1 MKENA
6 EKVNFN
12 AEETDFDETETD
24 FDETETEEI
33 EEIEEKLKTNLKSSA
48 KNVTLTSYDELL
60 LGSEPMEFVQKIQID
75 KLIHFQNHPFKIN
88 DDEEMEKLVQ
98 SIAEKGVVVP
108 AIARATDDGYYELI
122 SGHRRKYACIKLGIN
137 TMPVI
142 VRQLDDDEAVIAM
155 VDSNVQREHI
165 LPSERAFSYKMKLE
179 AIKHQGIRNKNKNED
194 TMTSSQLGTKL
205 QDKRSDEIVAEE
217 AGESRN
223 QIQRYIRLTKLI
235 PKLLQMIDNNSLK
248 FNTGVEL
255 SYLEPEEQINLHKFM
270 ETLNVI
276 PSLEQASKLKKYSQ
290 EKNFNDAIIKI
301 ILTEEKEKSNNNI
314 TLKKKDLKQYFPKSY
329 NKKDMENVIFEL
341 LKLWQQQQSFKEKE
355 E

>member
-1 MKENA
+1 MAEMKENA
-6 EKVNFN
+6 EKMNFN
-12 AEETDFDETETD
+12 TEETNFDEA
-24 FDETETEEI
+24 ETEER
-33 EEIEEKLKTNLKSSA
+33 KTKLKSSA

-75 KLIHFQNHPFKIN
+75 KLIHFQNHPFRIKE
-88 DDEEMEKLVQ
+88 DEEMEKLVQ

-108 AIARATDDGYYELI
+108 AIARAIDNGYYELI
-122 SGHRRKYACIKLGIN
+122 SGHRRRYACMKLGID

-179 AIKHQGIRNKNKNED
+179 AIKHQGKRTDLTSGQVVQKLKDKN
-194 TMTSSQLGTKL
+194 SV
-205 QDKRSDEIVAEE
+205 EIVAEE
-217 AGESRN
+217 AGESYK
-223 QIQRYIRLTKLI
+223 QIQRYIRLTKLL
-235 PKLLQMIDNNSLK
+235 PELLQMVDNNRLK

-255 SYLEPEEQINLHKFM
+255 SYLEPKEQINLHKFM
-270 ETLNVI
+270 ERLNAI

-290 EKNFNDAIIKI
+290 EKNFNDAVIEI
-301 ILTEEKEKSNNNI
+301 ILTEEKEKSSNNI
-314 TLKKKDLKQYFPKSY
+314 TLKKKDLKQYFPQSY
-329 NKKDMENVIFEL
+329 SKKDMENVIFEL
-341 LKLWQQQQSFKEKE
+341 LKQWQQQQEYNQTE

>member
-1 MKENA
+1 MAEMKENA

-12 AEETDFDETETD
+12 AEENGEETK
-24 FDETETEEI
+24 
-33 EEIEEKLKTNLKSSA
+33 EKMKSSA

-60 LGSEPMEFVQKIQID
+60 LGSEPIEFIQKIQID
-75 KLIHFQNHPFKIN
+75 KLIHFQNHPFRIKE
-88 DDEEMEKLVQ
+88 DEEMEKLVQ

-108 AIARATDDGYYELI
+108 AIARATDGGYYELI
-122 SGHRRKYACIKLGIN
+122 SGHRRRYACMKLGID

-179 AIKHQGIRNKNKNED
+179 AIKRQAGRPSKN
-194 TMTSSQLGTKL
+194 MSQVGTHFKE
-205 QDKRSDEIVAEE
+205 KRSDEIVAEE

-235 PKLLQMIDNNSLK
+235 PELLQMVDDNRLK

-255 SYLEPEEQINLHKFM
+255 SYLEAEEQISLHKFM
-270 ETLNVI
+270 ERLNVI

-290 EKNFNDAIIKI
+290 EKNFNDAVIEI
-301 ILTEEKEKSNNNI
+301 ILTEEKEKSSNNI
-314 TLKKKDLKQYFPKSY
+314 TLKKKDLKQYFPQSY
-329 NKKDMENVIFEL
+329 SKKDMENVIFEL
-341 LKLWQQQQSFKEKE
+341 LKQWQQQQSVKEKE

>member
-1 MKENA
+1 MAEMKENA

-12 AEETDFDETETD
+12 AEGNGEETK
-24 FDETETEEI
+24 
-33 EEIEEKLKTNLKSSA
+33 EKMKSSA

-75 KLIHFQNHPFKIN
+75 KLIHFQNHPFRIKE
-88 DDEEMEKLVQ
+88 DEEMEKLVQ

-108 AIARATDDGYYELI
+108 AIARATDGGYYELI
-122 SGHRRKYACIKLGIN
+122 SGHRRRYACMKLGID

-179 AIKHQGIRNKNKNED
+179 AIKRQAGRPSKN
-194 TMTSSQLGTKL
+194 MSQVGTHFKE
-205 QDKRSDEIVAEE
+205 KRSDEILAEE

-235 PKLLQMIDNNSLK
+235 PELLQMVDDNRLK

-255 SYLEPEEQINLHKFM
+255 SYLEAEEQISLHKFM
-270 ETLNVI
+270 ERLNAI

-290 EKNFNDAIIKI
+290 EKNFNDAVIEI
-301 ILTEEKEKSNNNI
+301 ILTEEKEKSSNNI
-314 TLKKKDLKQYFPKSY
+314 TLKKKDLKQYFPQSY
-329 NKKDMENVIFEL
+329 SKKEMENVIFEL
-341 LKLWQQQQSFKEKE
+341 LKQWQQQQEYNQTE

>member
-1 MKENA
+1 MAEMKENA

-12 AEETDFDETETD
+12 AEGNGEETK
-24 FDETETEEI
+24 
-33 EEIEEKLKTNLKSSA
+33 EKMKSSA

-75 KLIHFQNHPFKIN
+75 KLIHFQNHPFRIKE
-88 DDEEMEKLVQ
+88 DEEMEKLVQ

-108 AIARATDDGYYELI
+108 AIARATDGGYYELI
-122 SGHRRKYACIKLGIN
+122 SGHRRRYACMKLGID

-179 AIKHQGIRNKNKNED
+179 AIKRQAGRPSKN
-194 TMTSSQLGTKL
+194 MSQVGTHFKE
-205 QDKRSDEIVAEE
+205 KRSDEILAEE
-217 AGESRN
+217 AGESYK
-223 QIQRYIRLTKLI
+223 QIQRYIRLTKLL
-235 PKLLQMIDNNSLK
+235 PELLQMVDNNRLK

-255 SYLEPEEQINLHKFM
+255 SYLEAEEQISLHKFM
-270 ETLNVI
+270 ERLNAI

-290 EKNFNDAIIKI
+290 EKNFNDAVIEI
-301 ILTEEKEKSNNNI
+301 ILTEEKEKSSNNI
-314 TLKKKDLKQYFPKSY
+314 TLKKKDLKQYFPQSY
-329 NKKDMENVIFEL
+329 SKKDMENVIFEL
-341 LKLWQQQQSFKEKE
+341 LKQWQQQQEYNQTE

>member
-1 MKENA
+1 MAEMKENA

-12 AEETDFDETETD
+12 AEGNGEETK
-24 FDETETEEI
+24 
-33 EEIEEKLKTNLKSSA
+33 EKMKSSA

-60 LGSEPMEFVQKIQID
+60 LGSEPIEFIQKIQID
-75 KLIHFQNHPFKIN
+75 KLIHFQNHPFRIKE
-88 DDEEMEKLVQ
+88 DEEMEKLVQ

-108 AIARATDDGYYELI
+108 AIARAIDNGYYELI
-122 SGHRRKYACIKLGIN
+122 SGHRRRYACMKLGID

-179 AIKHQGIRNKNKNED
+179 AIKRQAGRPSKN
-194 TMTSSQLGTKL
+194 MSQVGTHFKE
-205 QDKRSDEIVAEE
+205 KRSDEILAEE

-235 PKLLQMIDNNSLK
+235 PELLQMVDDNRLK

-255 SYLEPEEQINLHKFM
+255 SYLEAEEQISLHKFM
-270 ETLNVI
+270 ERLNAI

-290 EKNFNDAIIKI
+290 EKNFNDAVIEI
-301 ILTEEKEKSNNNI
+301 ILTEEKEKSSNNI
-314 TLKKKDLKQYFPKSY
+314 TLKKKDLKQYFPQSY
-329 NKKDMENVIFEL
+329 SKKDMENVIFEL
-341 LKLWQQQQSFKEKE
+341 LKQWQQQQEYNQTE

>member
-1 MKENA
+1 MAEMKENA

-12 AEETDFDETETD
+12 AEENGEETK
-24 FDETETEEI
+24 
-33 EEIEEKLKTNLKSSA
+33 EKMKSSA

-60 LGSEPMEFVQKIQID
+60 LGSETMEFVQRIQID

-108 AIARATDDGYYELI
+108 AIARATDGGYYELI

-179 AIKHQGIRNKNKNED
+179 AMKRQAGRPKNNS
-194 TMTSSQLGTKL
+194 TQLGQNLKG
-205 QDKRSDEIVAEE
+205 KFSVEILAEE
-217 AGESRN
+217 TGESRN

-235 PKLLQMIDNNSLK
+235 PELLQMVDDNRLK

-255 SYLEPEEQINLHKFM
+255 SYLEAEEQISLHKFM
-270 ETLNVI
+270 ERLNAI

-290 EKNFNDAIIKI
+290 EKNFNDAVIEI
-301 ILTEEKEKSNNNI
+301 ILTEEKEKSSNNI
-314 TLKKKDLKQYFPKSY
+314 TLKKKDLKQYFPQSY
-329 NKKDMENVIFEL
+329 SKKDMENVIFEL
-341 LKLWQQQQSFKEKE
+341 LKQWQQQQEYNQTE

>member
-1 MKENA
+1 MAKMKENA
-6 EKVNFN
+6 EKLNFN
-12 AEETDFDETETD
+12 AEGTDFDK
-24 FDETETEEI
+24 TETEE
-33 EEIEEKLKTNLKSSA
+33 KKTNLKSSA

-60 LGSEPMEFVQKIQID
+60 LGSETMEFVQRIQID

-108 AIARATDDGYYELI
+108 AIARATDGGYYELI

-142 VRQLDDDEAVIAM
+142 VRQLDDDEAVIAI

-165 LPSERAFSYKMKLE
+165 LPSERAFSYKMKLQ
-179 AIKHQGIRNKNKNED
+179 AIKHQGKRTDLTSGQVVQKLKGKN
-194 TMTSSQLGTKL
+194 SI
-205 QDKRSDEIVAEE
+205 EIVAEE
-217 AGESRN
+217 AGEN
-223 QIQRYIRLTKLI
+223 YKQIQRYIRLTKLI
-235 PKLLQMIDNNSLK
+235 PKLLQMVDNNRLK
-248 FNTGVEL
+248 LNTGVEL
-255 SYLEPEEQINLHKFM
+255 SYLEPEEQISLHKFM

-329 NKKDMENVIFEL
+329 SKKDMENVIFEL
-341 LKLWQQQQSFKEKE
+341 LKLWQQQQEYNQTE

>member
-1 MKENA
+1 MAKMKENA

-12 AEETDFDETETD
+12 AEGTDFDK
-24 FDETETEEI
+24 TETEE
-33 EEIEEKLKTNLKSSA
+33 KKTNLKSSA

-60 LGSEPMEFVQKIQID
+60 LGSETMEFVQRIQID

-108 AIARATDDGYYELI
+108 AIARATDGGYYELI

-165 LPSERAFSYKMKLE
+165 LPSERAFSYKMKLQ
-179 AIKHQGIRNKNKNED
+179 AIKHQGKRTDLTSGQVVQKLKGKN
-194 TMTSSQLGTKL
+194 SI
-205 QDKRSDEIVAEE
+205 EIVAEE
-217 AGESRN
+217 AGEN
-223 QIQRYIRLTKLI
+223 YKQIQRYIRLTKLI
-235 PKLLQMIDNNSLK
+235 PKLLQMVDNNRLK
-248 FNTGVEL
+248 LNTGVEL
-255 SYLEPEEQINLHKFM
+255 SYLEPEEQISLHKFM

-329 NKKDMENVIFEL
+329 SKKDMENVIFEL
-341 LKLWQQQQSFKEKE
+341 LKLWQQQQEYNQTE